1 MGCGSSAATPTT
13 ASSISALTPAT
24 ITDFAVHA
32 RQVKQTWP
40 DVKKINKLGAK
51 TFA

>member
-1 MGCGSSAATPTT
+1 MGCESSTT
-13 ASSISALTPAT
+13 ASTTTSAPTSN
-24 ITDFAVHA
+24 ITDFAVIA

-40 DVKKINKLGAK
+40 DVQKINKLGAK